1 VSKPRNYKKE
11 YKDYHGKAEQ
21 RKRRSSR
28 NKARRYAVK
37 KGLARKGD
45 GKEVDHKNHNANDNR
60 PSNLRVVSKK
70 TNRSRQPK
78 RS

>member
-1 VSKPRNYKKE
+1 MSKPRDYKKE

-45 GKEVDHKNHNANDNR
+45 GKEVDHKNYNANDNR
-60 PSNLRVVSKK
+60 PSNLRIVSKK
-70 TNRSRQPK
+70 ANRTKQPK